1 MSRYTKFPQG
11 IDGKMP
17 LPPSIKNDFVFT
29 PNHENLH
36 ANGSKQPFAL
46 LVDSRDRNIELYP
59 NPNNY
64 VIQVPRYKD
73 VLSVEII
80 SADIP
85 HSGFNIDSSNNTIY
99 VAVTQEMFIQYYN
112 GVRIPNVSYI
122 EVVIPPGYYEA
133 SDLASRNP
141 QGPAAGTNSTL
152 TGNLIYQSY
161 YNYDGPAIYNGNT
174 GILATAFKLAINN
187 YMILINST
195 VDKDKVYF
203 YTVLDLKTLKYTIIS
218 TIKFAILN
226 RDTDTNFGNQ
236 PKPDFFINQT
246 PAQAADSYLG
256 ANNNRFNIMPRCAY
270 NVLGFDAKNYF
281 PTTTYSYVDRPYP
294 LPAAAPDG
302 IIDGAFDRSETSY
315 VQIAQGQNY
324 YWPPPNTVNFNT
336 PYNPISPCNAGLTG
350 LPLSSNATIELLG
363 NNIVVAY
370 SLPFRANMTGEK
382 YIILDIPELN
392 YRDQTNIINNQ
403 FYCRILLDTPLNV
416 TPLSIYYNNGNFY
429 PTSLSIINTVK
440 AIKGADIGNNRAIK
454 YFAPSLGV
462 LAKLTIRWLKH
473 DGTPYDFQG
482 QDHSIGFE
490 ILTIKQTGDY
500 FN

>member
-11 IDGKMP
+11 IEGKMP

-46 LVDSRDRNIELYP
+46 LVDSRDRNLEMYP

-80 SADIP
+80 GADIP
-85 HSGFNIDSSNNTIY
+85 HSGFNIDNSNNTIY
-99 VAVTQEMFIQYYN
+99 IAINQEMFRQYYN

-133 SDLASRNP
+133 SDLASKNT
-141 QGPAAGTNSTL
+141 QGPAGSTTTGTTITGTL
-152 TGNLIYQSY
+152 VYQSY
-161 YNYDGPAIYNGNT
+161 YNYDGPTIYNGNT
-174 GILATAFKLAINN
+174 GILATAFKLAIAKAG
-187 YMILINST
+187 LDTTS
-195 VDKDKVYF
+195 VYF
-203 YTVLDLKTLKYTIIS
+203 YTVLDLKTLKYTILS

-236 PKPDFFINQT
+236 PIPDFFINQT

-256 ANNNRFNIMPRCAY
+256 ANNNKYNIMPRCAY
-270 NVLGFDAKNYF
+270 NVLGLEAKNYF

-294 LPAAAPDG
+294 LPTAAPNG
-302 IIDGAFDRSETSY
+302 IIDGAFDRTNTNY

-324 YWPPPNTVNFNT
+324 YWPTPYLVNFNT
-336 PYNPISPCNAGLTG
+336 PYNPSNPCNAALTG
-350 LPLSSNATIELLG
+350 LPSSGITILSGGTVI
-363 NNIVVAY
+363 AY
-370 SLPFRANMTGEK
+370 SLPCRANMTGEK

-403 FYCRILLDTPLNV
+403 FYCRIILDTPLNV
-416 TPLSIYYNNGNFY
+416 TPLSTYYNHTNFY

-440 AIKGADIGNNRAIK
+440 AIKGADIGNNRCIK
-454 YFAPSLGV
+454 YFTPSLGV
-462 LAKLTIRWLKH
+462 LSKLTIRWLKH

-482 QDHSIGFE
+482 QDHSLGFE
-490 ILTIKQTGDY
+490 VLTIKQTGDY
-500 FN
+500 FG

>member
-11 IDGKMP
+11 LEQKMP
-17 LPPSIKNDFVFT
+17 LPPSIKNDIVFT

-36 ANGSKQPFAL
+36 ANSSKQPFSL
-46 LVDSRDRNIELYP
+46 IVDSRDRNIEMYP

-64 VIQVPRYKD
+64 VIQIPRYKD

-80 SADIP
+80 GADIP
-85 HSGFNIDSSNNTIY
+85 HSGFNIDSTNNTIY
-99 VAVTQEMFIQYYN
+99 IALTQDMFIKYYN

-141 QGPAAGTNSTL
+141 QAPAIVEPDPSTGTLN
-152 TGNLIYQSY
+152 YQSY
-161 YNYDGPAIYNGNT
+161 YNYDGPTVYIGNT
-174 GILATAFKLAINN
+174 GILATAFMLAIKKAG
-187 YMILINST
+187 IPTEDI
-195 VDKDKVYF
+195 YF

-218 TIKFAILN
+218 TLTFAILN

-236 PKPDFFINQT
+236 PIANFFINQT

-256 ANNNRFNIMPRCAY
+256 ANNNRFNIMPRSAY
-270 NVLGFDAKNYF
+270 SVLGFDAKNYF
-281 PTTTYSYVDRPYP
+281 PTKTYTYNTSPYP
-294 LPAAAPDG
+294 IGATINAL
-302 IIDGAFDRSETSY
+302 IDGAFDRNDPNY
-315 VQIAQGQNY
+315 IQISKGENY
-324 YWPPPNTVNFNT
+324 YWPLPYPVTYNTQ
-336 PYNPISPCNAGLTG
+336 YNPNDPCDASQTG
-350 LPLSSNATIELLG
+350 LPDTVTVSTNGEVI
-363 NNIVVAY
+363 AY
-370 SLPFRANMTGEK
+370 SLPFRVNMTGEK

-416 TPLSIYYNNGNFY
+416 TPLSVYYGLSNFY
-429 PTSLSIINTVK
+429 PTSLSTVNTVK
-440 AIKGADIGNNRAIK
+440 AIKGADIGNNRGIK
-454 YFAPSLGV
+454 YFSPSLGV
-462 LAKLTIRWLKH
+462 LSKLTIRWLKH

-482 QDHSIGFE
+482 QDHSLGFE

-500 FN
+500 FG

>member
-11 IDGKMP
+11 IDQKMP

-36 ANGSKQPFAL
+36 ANSSKQPFSL
-46 LVDSRDRNIELYP
+46 LVDSRDRNIEMYP

-80 SADIP
+80 GADIP
-85 HSGFNIDSSNNTIY
+85 HSGFNIDNSNNTLYI
-99 VAVTQEMFIQYYN
+99 AVNQEMFIQYYN

-133 SDLASRNP
+133 SDLASKNA
-141 QGPAAGTNSTL
+141 QTPAIITTPTTTAGS
-152 TGNLIYQSY
+152 LIYQSY
-161 YNYDGPAIYNGNT
+161 YNYDGPTVYNGDT
-174 GILATAFKLAINN
+174 GILATAFKLALNN
-187 YMILINST
+187 YIISSGSIVNIDT
-195 VDKDKVYF
+195 VHF
-203 YTVLDLKTLKYTIIS
+203 YTVLDIKTLKYTIVS

-226 RDTDTNFGNQ
+226 RDTDTNFSNG
-236 PKPDFFINQT
+236 PIPDFFHNQT

-270 NVLGFDAKNYF
+270 NVLGFEAKNYF
-281 PTTTYSYVDRPYP
+281 PRIYNYQNSPYP
-294 LPAAAPDG
+294 LPTSGING
-302 IIDGAFDRSETSY
+302 IIDGAFDRTNPNY
-315 VQIAQGQNY
+315 VQIVKGENF
-324 YWPPPNTVNFNT
+324 YWPPPHPVTYNTG
-336 PYNPISPCNAGLTG
+336 YNPINPCNADLTG
-350 LPLSSNATIELLG
+350 LPESDITLLSDGTVI
-363 NNIVVAY
+363 AY
-370 SLPFRANMTGEK
+370 SAPCRANMTGEK
-382 YIILDIPELN
+382 YIVLDIPELN

-403 FYCRILLDTPLNV
+403 FYCRILLDTPLNI
-416 TPLSIYYNNGNFY
+416 TPLSIYYNQNNFY

-440 AIKGADIGNNRAIK
+440 AIKGADIGNNRGIK
-454 YFAPSLGV
+454 YFSPSLGV
-462 LAKLTIRWLKH
+462 LSKLTIRWLKH

-482 QDHSIGFE
+482 QDHSVSFE

-500 FN
+500 FG